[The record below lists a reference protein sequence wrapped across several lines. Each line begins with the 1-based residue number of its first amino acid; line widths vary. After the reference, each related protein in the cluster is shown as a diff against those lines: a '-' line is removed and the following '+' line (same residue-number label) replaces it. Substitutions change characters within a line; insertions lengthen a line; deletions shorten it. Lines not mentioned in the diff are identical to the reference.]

1 MKKTN
6 FFIITLIIFLFQ
18 IFFTDSLTISNVR
31 PDFLI
36 IYILY
41 TSLIFGRL
49 LSVTLAFFLG
59 ILVDLFS
66 ASSYFGLAPLALSI
80 SAYFFGYLQG
90 KYGRLLPY
98 IFHLFWISTFFLHF
112 FIINYFLFQSL
123 YISEKLNFFIIWF
136 ASSFYTLIFI
146 FILQFFY
153 PLKEASDAKV
163 S

>member
-49 LSVTLAFFLG
+49 LSVILAFFLG
-59 ILVDLFS
+59 TLVDLFS
-66 ASSYFGLAPLALSI
+66 ASSYFGLAPLTLSI
-80 SAYFFGYLQG
+80 SD
-90 KYGRLLPY
+90 
-98 IFHLFWISTFFLHF
+98 
-112 FIINYFLFQSL
+112 
-123 YISEKLNFFIIWF
+123 
-136 ASSFYTLIFI
+136 SSVL
-146 FILQFFY
+146 
-153 PLKEASDAKV
+153 
-163 S
+163 